1 MLRHRV
7 VGYYSTVTSGV
18 MALDSFNTEFGVN
31 GMTPLERD
39 DLQANIVSTFQI
51 GCLFGA
57 LLTFPLGDKF
67 GRKKTIMMTAIVF
80 TFGAVLMAASSGK
93 VALII
98 VGRALAGLGVGAST
112 LAVPIYI
119 SETSPPSIRGR
130 LIGLFEIGS
139 QGGGLV
145 GFWINYAVDQRI
157 SDSSTLQYTLP
168 LALQVIPGILLFCG
182 MFFCPESPR
191 WLARGDDFEAAEK
204 VLVMLRNLPAEHPY
218 IQNEMSDIR
227 LQVQLRST
235 NKMSRKVQFK
245 KLFERGVRNRMAIGM
260 SLGFLQSW
268 TGTNVMSYYAPRIFE
283 TLGLVGTANTLFST
297 GLYGVFA
304 LLGMIIY
311 TFIVAERVGRRKGL
325 VWGAMLACI
334 PMFYNGGYVLIKVRP
349 SQWK

>member
-1 MLRHRV
+1 M
-7 VGYYSTVTSGV
+7 GYYSTVISGV
-18 MALDSFNTEFGVN
+18 MALDSFNADFNVN
-31 GMTPLERD
+31 GMTARNRD

-57 LLTFPLGDKF
+57 LLTFPLGEKF
-67 GRKKTIMMTAIVF
+67 GRKKTIMMTAVVF
-80 TFGAVLMAASSGK
+80 TAGAILMAASSGK
-93 VALII
+93 VAMII

-145 GFWINYAVDQRI
+145 GFWINYGVDQHIKDR
-157 SDSSTLQYTLP
+157 SDIQYTLP
-168 LALQVIPGILLFCG
+168 LALQVIPGLLLFVG

-191 WLARGDDFEAAEK
+191 WLARGDNFEAAEK
-204 VLVMLRNLPAEHPY
+204 VLVALRKLPADHPY
-218 IQNEMSDIR
+218 IRNELSDIR
-227 LQVQLRST
+227 EQVQFRST
-235 NKMSRKVQFK
+235 NKMSRKVQCQKLFK
-245 KLFERGVRNRMAIGM
+245 KGVRNRMAIGLT
-260 SLGFLQSW
+260 LGFLQSW

-283 TLGLVGTANTLFST
+283 TLGLVGTANKLFST

-311 TFIVAERVGRRKGL
+311 TFVVAERVGRRKGL
-325 VWGAMLACI
+325 VWGAFLACI
-334 PMFYNGGYVLIKVRP
+334 PMFYNGGYVLINVGSEIRARG
-349 SQWK
+349 SV